1 MLHLNFNVETTGR
14 RREDESDSMVY
25 HGDSGRDEDLDNYN
39 DNDYFEIQ
47 EHEDDDVD
55 QDVYY
60 RDRNSNGEST
70 KSQSSIR
77 SIPEPR
83 AMLQKS
89 IENVLYR
96 SEEQNSPDVNS
107 HALSLYHTDE
117 YQRNRDLYE
126 SWVYQQSLVAVQPT
140 AVAATELALT
150 QLESAPMLELQSVLQ
165 AASVVIICAFLS
177 YVSVSPRSLPLI
189 EYNEAYKDGLLRVFC
204 SLVWPTIILSQLSCP
219 TVNINDII
227 GNFMKSLSLGYS
239 SLVALEFM
247 VVTAMRMIV
256 LRYVGH
262 VQNVLCL
269 FFTSSFYSS
278 LSSYYLWS
286 KREK

>member
-1 MLHLNFNVETTGR
+1 MLHLNYNVETTGSR
-14 RREDESDSMVY
+14 RDDESDSMVY
-25 HGDSGRDEDLDNYN
+25 HGDSGRDEDLDNDN

-60 RDRNSNGEST
+60 RDRNSNGESI
-70 KSQSSIR
+70 KSQNSIR

-83 AMLQKS
+83 AMLQQS

-96 SEEQNSPDVNS
+96 SEEQNNPDVNS

-126 SWVYQQSLVAVQPT
+126 SWKYQQSLVAVQPT

-189 EYNEAYKDGLLRVFC
+189 EYNKAYKDGLLRVFC
-204 SLVWPTIILSQLSCP
+204 SLIWPSIILSQLSSS

-227 GNFMKSLSLGYS
+227 GNFMKSFSLGYP
-239 SLVALEFM
+239 SLVALELV
-247 VVTAMRMIV
+247 VVTALRMIV
-256 LRYVGH
+256 LGYVSH
-262 VQNVLCL
+262 VKNVLSLC
-269 FFTSSFYSS
+269 FTPFSYCSFYS
-278 LSSYYLWS
+278 YHFI
-286 KREK
+286 E